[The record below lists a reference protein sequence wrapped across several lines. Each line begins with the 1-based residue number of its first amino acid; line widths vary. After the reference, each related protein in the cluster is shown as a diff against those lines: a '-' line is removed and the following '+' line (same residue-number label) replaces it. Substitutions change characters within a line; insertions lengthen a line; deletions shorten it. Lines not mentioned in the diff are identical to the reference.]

1 MPATLAIIGG
11 GLSGTLVLL
20 NLLKQAQKPLSV
32 LWFDKDNAFG
42 QGVAYATPHEYHV
55 LNVRAA
61 GMSLYNEDKDHF
73 VSWLQ
78 SQGLPYGSSD
88 FVPRKVFAD
97 YVRQELE
104 ALKAANPLVSICA
117 FAEEVTAL
125 QRHENG
131 FSVTASQVHE
141 ADEVVLAL
149 GNFPPAHPRAAQSG
163 YTASPLYFQ
172 DPFNHRCLPA
182 ALAAPSVLIVGSGL
196 TMIDAVLSLYHHGYK
211 GPITVISTHGYL
223 PQPHQAGAQPALP
236 PYLEPG
242 RHYPLAELL
251 ALINRALKRAKHE
264 GYHPQSVVDQIRPQ
278 TQARWSAFTLAEKRQ
293 FLRHLRHK
301 WGVAR
306 HRAPAESMSV
316 LSELARTGQLRVLR
330 GRLRGISEQPAGFAV
345 SYTAPG
351 GADAMQEAGC
361 IINCTGPESDYGAL
375 QSPLVKGLLAS
386 GHIAPDA
393 IRYGIE
399 AGPDGLISTG
409 LYTLGPPLKGVLWES
424 TAIPE
429 IRGQARELALKII
442 HD

>member
-11 GLSGTLVLL
+11 GLSGTLVVL
-20 NLLKQAQKPLSV
+20 NLLKQAQKPLGL

-78 SQGLPYGSSD
+78 NQGLPYGSSD
-88 FVPRKVFAD
+88 FVPRKVFAE
-97 YVRQELE
+97 YVRHELE
-104 ALKAANPLVSICA
+104 ALKAANPQVSIRT
-117 FAEEVTAL
+117 FAEEVTGL
-125 QRHENG
+125 QRSEHG
-131 FSVTASQVHE
+131 FVINALRTHE
-141 ADEVVLAL
+141 AAEVVLAL
-149 GNFPPAHPRAAQSG
+149 GNFPPAHPRTLQSD
-163 YTASPLYFQ
+163 YTASPLYFR
-172 DPFNHRCLPA
+172 DPFDSRCLPA
-182 ALAAPSVLIVGSGL
+182 ALAAASVLIVGSGL
-196 TMIDAVLSLYHHGYK
+196 TMIDAVLSLYHQGYK
-211 GPITVISTHGYL
+211 GPITAISTHGYL
-223 PQPHQAGAQPALP
+223 PQPHQAGVQPPIP

-242 RHYPLAELL
+242 KHYPLAELL
-251 ALINRALKRAKHE
+251 ALINRALKQARRE

-278 TQARWSAFTLAEKRQ
+278 TQARWSGFTLAEKRQ

-306 HRAPAESMSV
+306 HRAPAESMAV
-316 LSELARTGQLRVLR
+316 LTKLAESGQLRVLR
-330 GRLRGISEQPAGFAV
+330 GRLRGISQQPGGFAV

-351 GADAMQEAGC
+351 GANATLEAGC

-375 QSPLVKGLLAS
+375 QSPLVKGLLAA
-386 GHIAPDA
+386 GHIAPDG

-399 AGPDGLISTG
+399 AGTDGLISAG

-442 HD
+442 QD